1 MSIKKVTPEEKA
13 IREAQDKK
21 VSDFIKEGKTI
32 EEARELV
39 KAARENIKK

>member
-1 MSIKKVTPEEKA
+1 MSIKKITPEEKA